1 MPYKQSKNTP
11 MHNYGASEPIS
22 IITGLVLAGKALAGK
37 AAAIGGKL
45 GLKAGG
51 KALVKAGGKKA
62 AGKLGGKATK
72 TAADKA
78 LKKSIKKAGKEGLKQ
93 ARKSMSFGEKV
104 KNVGMKAENLAR
116 KGADK
121 ISNVT
126 GQDFDKSLDFV
137 KQKAQDVGV
146 NAASSGVRKIQEKIQ
161 EAGQQPEVDYSVNKN
176 KPSMSGS
183 SSYANPQGPSAYFN
197 KDVGPS
203 MGEGVKYNNA
213 GASVNIPKASQGTK
227 TSTGTQRTNPPILSS
242 LSSSNIK
249 QKGSTFGQRV
259 LENLD
264 ANVNIKGVNINVG
277 DVLRTGAGVA
287 RAANTELKAR
297 KQLKEIER
305 RYENKKQK
313 AIDAKKDADYKKI
326 MQDIKPVSEKK
337 GL

>member
-22 IITGLVLAGKALAGK
+22 IITGLVLAGKALAAKATAVGTKALAIGAKKVGAKALAKKAGSKVVAKK
-37 AAAIGGKL
+37 AAAKT
-45 GLKAGG
+45 AG
-51 KALVKAGGKKA
+51 KAF
-62 AGKLGGKATK
+62 K
-72 TAADKA
+72 TGA
-78 LKKSIKKAGKEGLKQ
+78 KSIAKEKAPELAASAASTG
-93 ARKSMSFGEKV
+93 ARKV
-104 KNVGMKAENLAR
+104 
-116 KGADK
+116 
-121 ISNVT
+121 
-126 GQDFDKSLDFV
+126 
-137 KQKAQDVGV
+137 
-146 NAASSGVRKIQEKIQ
+146 QEKIQ

-259 LENLD
+259 LENID

-287 RAANTELKAR
+287 RAAKKELKAR

>member
-11 MHNYGASEPIS
+11 MHNHGASEPIS
-22 IITGLVLAGKALAGK
+22 IISGLLLAGKALAAKAGAVAAKVGAKTAAK
-37 AAAIGGKL
+37 AAVKKGSQVAAKKATEAAAKASAKKIAAKAAGTK
-45 GLKAGG
+45 LKAGA
-51 KALVKAGGKKA
+51 KALA
-62 AGKLGGKATK
+62 
-72 TAADKA
+72 
-78 LKKSIKKAGKEGLKQ
+78 
-93 ARKSMSFGEKV
+93 
-104 KNVGMKAENLAR
+104 
-116 KGADK
+116 
-121 ISNVT
+121 
-126 GQDFDKSLDFV
+126 
-137 KQKAQDVGV
+137 KQKAPELAA
-146 NAASSGVRKIQEKIQ
+146 NAANTGVRKVQEKIQ
-161 EAGQQPEVDYSVNKN
+161 EAGQQPEVDYSVSKN
-176 KPSMSGS
+176 KPSMSNS

-203 MGEGVKYNNA
+203 MGEGVKYDNA

-227 TSTGTQRTNPPILSS
+227 TRTGTQRSNPPILSS

-277 DVLRTGAGVA
+277 DVLRTGAGIA